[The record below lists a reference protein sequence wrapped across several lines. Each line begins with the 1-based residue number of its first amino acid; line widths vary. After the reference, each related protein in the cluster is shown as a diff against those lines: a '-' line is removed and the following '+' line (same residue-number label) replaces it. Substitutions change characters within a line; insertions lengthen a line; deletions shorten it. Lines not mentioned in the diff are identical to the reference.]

1 MVISF
6 VDVKWLENIALSAAP
21 GAPFGVHADS
31 LSHETFS
38 RELNL

>member
-1 MVISF
+1 MVISS

-21 GAPFGVHADS
+21 GAPFGVYADS

-38 RELNL
+38 SALNW

>member
-6 VDVKWLENIALSAAP
+6 SEVKLLENMALSAAP

-31 LSHETFS
+31 LSHETFFG
-38 RELNL
+38 N